1 MRFCFSLQFVIR
13 VKNMSRPKGSGG
25 GQQIIHKLRT
35 SIYDAISTLEKR
47 GKPLGLLLADAFE
60 ANPTATLLAISRVLP
75 RDINI
80 QAESTN
86 YINVLEDVSR
96 SIQSKTIDHSPAPED
111 RLSVN

>member
-1 MRFCFSLQFVIR
+1 MTN
-13 VKNMSRPKGSGG
+13 KMGRPKGSGRG
-25 GQQIIHKLRT
+25 PQIIHRLRQ
-35 SIYDAISTLEKR
+35 SIFEAIDTLDRR
-47 GKPLGLLLADAFE
+47 GKPLAMLLADAFE

-75 RDINI
+75 KDINI

-96 SIQSKTIDHSPAPED
+96 SIQSKTIDHSPVPGD